1 MSARGFRSIS
11 MVAGVAA
18 AALGCYMVS
27 LRVASER
34 AALEDVENRIVLAQR
49 DIRVLQTEIG
59 TRGRLAQLESWNVK
73 VLALS
78 APEANQFVEGGFA
91 LASMVAP
98 KKLID
103 PSAPVVLASAPAPE
117 RKPQL
122 SSDGPEPGL
131 AAKDLMRVASFKR
144 DLGPVEGEN
153 RPQPNPEAKPVKQAT
168 ENQKKTVEKPAPSK
182 AAEAAKPAKA
192 AKPSTDSAKTPAPT
206 KPTAKSAAEKTKTAA
221 NKTPTTKPSPTKPAQ
236 AKTATAK
243 DTKAKQ

>member
-34 AALEDVENRIVLAQR
+34 AALEEVENRIVLAQR

-78 APEANQFVEGGFA
+78 APEANQFVEGGFQ
-91 LASMVAP
+91 LASLVAP
-98 KKLID
+98 KKTID

-117 RKPQL
+117 QKPRL
-122 SSDGPEPGL
+122 TSDGPEAGV
-131 AAKDLMRVASFKR
+131 AAKDLMQVASFKR
-144 DLGPVEGEN
+144 DI
-153 RPQPNPEAKPVKQAT
+153 PEAEPKAAAKPAAAKPPAATVKQAS
-168 ENQKKTVEKPAPSK
+168 ENQKKTVEKLAPAKSAEAARTVK
-182 AAEAAKPAKA
+182 AAKPTTESGKAKATDKTAAKPAATKSATSKPPA
-192 AKPSTDSAKTPAPT
+192 AKADTPKT
-206 KPTAKSAAEKTKTAA
+206 S
-221 NKTPTTKPSPTKPAQ
+221 
-236 AKTATAK
+236 TAK
-243 DTKAKQ
+243 DAKAKQ